1 MLKRALALCLF
12 CVCAS
17 TSAFAVPLVVDN
29 VTSMQPLLPELL
41 WQADPEGQ
49 QTIESIS
56 TPEAQT
62 GFASLRNGFPLRAT
76 GPVWLKLTLLKA
88 QRSALTPA
96 PQGGSP
102 LVSINLGRFNGGNA
116 QVFLRETGEGVV
128 AHTRWTRTDVGPN
141 ENLVVPAFGATPQ
154 TIFIRLPE
162 VPGLWFQ
169 PTVQPQENI
178 TAPLLPPDQLLPGLV
193 VLACLV
199 CLLRA
204 LKERAAWRLWAAVF
218 LGFVLADIILPL
230 PLLHEKLTYANLPA
244 MLAPGLSL
252 LLLPHLGRA
261 MLGTNKSAPVHDM
274 LLSCFSLVGIAA
286 ALVPLLPGY
295 QWLTRLFPL
304 WPLLLFPLLPVCF
317 WALQDKRRGALA
329 FTGICIMPFM
339 GAALSFWAMEATL
352 PSPMAAQGSLWG
364 LAIGGLSL
372 ALVRGPH
379 AARSADQQSLD
390 ASFPLLQNMGEETGN
405 APSLLPQNNPF
416 PLLPTANQNNAPAQ
430 PGQSPAAGLQPQQEQ
445 GSHEAGDSLE
455 AAFSATLAEQQMALA
470 RKQAEQE
477 QITPGN
483 GTADTS
489 GAGSTSV
496 SADGTL
502 ETILFPLAEEAPATP
517 NETGAPSPTAATSP
531 VATAAPQASAPPA
544 ASAAHRPAT
553 QPSPVQAPRPVATA
567 PKQPTQANRH
577 EDNTL
582 TMAQAASH
590 ANLGSLLGDE
600 LLSMDAGPAKS
611 PASSTEMGLL
621 GSSLSMP
628 AATSTPA
635 AQGQPAQPAALQQGL
650 TLAPSSQPLRKTPP
664 TAVAATAPQLLKP
677 TSAGQGMQAK
687 QALPTLEMPA
697 PQKRAEQTP
706 AVAKPATNSPALELP
721 ALDLPP
727 AGSSSTAAGATMAE
741 RLMQA
746 KGLAPKPQTES
757 NQQEDTLSPGF
768 GSIAALLRPQAA
780 PAPQAQG
787 PVTHSIATGQS
798 PALAAAKAP
807 VPQQPRKGAVP
818 GHAPALSIFNLTSII
833 KRVDHSLEPRIKQKG
848 VIFSW
853 VLDPR
858 LPTLLKGDAFGLYST
873 LSGLLSDSIDA
884 TDAGFVQL
892 AVRHIHTESTGPL
905 ILCFTITDTGPE
917 KRTLAHQSQGQH
929 FATANGGSFTLEY
942 SPTHGPL
949 ITITAQFELPTAL
962 VETPDAASVTTK
974 ATAMETPAPSAPQ
987 AAEKTAAQGHASGAA
1002 KVPLSQRLANAP
1014 RPQQDATATKQPGA
1028 TGTATTVQ
1036 VPTPAT
1042 TTAGPQV
1049 QPATAKNTTAEPA
1062 PVAKPSAVAPAT
1074 QPELPVQAVT
1084 VAPASPQAQSA
1095 PAKEAT
1101 PSPTLKAMPQLVVT
1115 PAVVSRQVRP
1125 GKAEATPAQPEV
1137 NPAQPK
1143 AKPAQ
1148 PEAKPMQPT
1157 SAQTMEPKASPAT
1170 EAQEPPQQATSAR
1183 VVQLASV
1190 KAGQEAKASASAAPQ
1205 GAAAATTPVHILV
1218 SDMTTSNLR
1227 LISHYLNQHSLP
1239 HKECKGMQAIMD
1251 ACSQEPANLII
1262 VDADMPEDDLKTML
1276 HKVHSVETANNWAP
1290 AAILALISHQGQE
1303 ERMRAIGAHHILHK
1317 PFGKDE
1323 FVNMVHK
1330 AVPSLHNGSVSKNEF
1345 TPPTPAPA
1353 PGPEMPTHSSEPYI
1367 QRLLAGGMAD
1377 ARPNGTKDEGRETAK
1392 GLSTRAAIAGV
1403 LERTGAVLPG
1413 AGQASTAAAA
1423 AALVANKVAMQRE
1436 KKLEALNKGRAK
1448 STSPAVRK
1456 ITVVQKPFSPENST
1470 PRQGAVPVRMQ
1481 RPAPPAQPQSTS
1493 IALPGIEGATINAQ
1507 MLPLAPG
1514 LVLSLRD
1521 ALAMCDKATQD
1532 NSIGAIEEA
1541 METISQ
1547 KAAVFQLD
1555 KLEKMASCVQ
1565 RAAAAKD
1572 SEAVAT
1578 LMEDMRT
1585 FALRHIAAVEEC
1597 FRNYMDESAEGANG
1611 KP

>member
-12 CVCAS
+12 WVCAS

-41 WQADPEGQ
+41 WQADPDGK

-96 PQGGSP
+96 PHGGSP

-141 ENLVVPAFGATPQ
+141 ENLVIPAFGATPQ
-154 TIFIRLPE
+154 TIFVRLPE

-169 PTVQPQENI
+169 PTVQPQENV

-204 LKERAAWRLWAAVF
+204 LKERSAWRLWAAVF

-230 PLLHEKLTYANLPA
+230 PLLHEKLIYAHLPA

-261 MLGTNKSAPVHDM
+261 MLGTNKSAPVHDT
-274 LLSCFSLVGIAA
+274 LLACFSVVGIAA

-379 AARSADQQSLD
+379 TARSADQQSLD
-390 ASFPLLQNMGEETGN
+390 ASFPFLQEVAEEANN

-416 PLLPTANQNNAPAQ
+416 PLLPTANQKNAPAQ
-430 PGQSPAAGLQPQQEQ
+430 PGQSPAASSQGQQEQQEQ
-445 GSHEAGDSLE
+445 GSHAPGDSLE
-455 AAFSATLAEQQMALA
+455 AAFSATLAEQQVALS

-477 QITPGN
+477 QNTPDN
-483 GTADTS
+483 GIANATK
-489 GAGSTSV
+489 AGSTSV
-496 SADGTL
+496 SADGTQ
-502 ETILFPLAEEAPATP
+502 ETILFPLPEEAPATP
-517 NETGAPSPTAATSP
+517 TLAGTP
-531 VATAAPQASAPPA
+531 AAPQTSATPTGSA
-544 ASAAHRPAT
+544 ASAGPAAPAAPLTSAAPRPAT
-553 QPSPVQAPRPVATA
+553 QPSPVQASRPVATA
-567 PKQPTQANRH
+567 PKQPTQSNRH

-582 TMAQAASH
+582 TLAQAASH
-590 ANLGSLLGDE
+590 ASLGSLLGDE
-600 LLSMDAGPAKS
+600 PLSMDPVRPEKS
-611 PASSTEMGLL
+611 PVSSSGLGLL

-628 AATSTPA
+628 AAPSTPA
-635 AQGQPAQPAALQQGL
+635 AQSQPAQPAAPQQGL
-650 TLAPSSQPLRKTPP
+650 HLTPSSQPLRKTLPA
-664 TAVAATAPQLLKP
+664 AVAASAPQPPKP
-677 TSAGQGMQAK
+677 ATAGQGTQAK

-697 PQKRAEQTP
+697 PQKSAEQTP
-706 AVAKPATNSPALELP
+706 AAAKVASKSPALELP
-721 ALDLPP
+721 ALEFPP
-727 AGSSSTAAGATMAE
+727 AGASRTVAGSTMAE

-746 KGLAPKPQTES
+746 KGLTPKQQTTS

-768 GSIAALLRPQAA
+768 GSIGALLRPKAA
-780 PAPQAQG
+780 PAPQAKRREA
-787 PVTHSIATGQS
+787 HSVATGQS
-798 PALAAAKAP
+798 PALVVAKAP
-807 VPQQPRKGAVP
+807 VPQQPRKEAGTQ
-818 GHAPALSIFNLTSII
+818 HAPALSIFNLTSII

-949 ITITAQFELPTAL
+949 ITMTAQFELPTAL
-962 VETPDAASVTTK
+962 VETQDAAPAPAK
-974 ATAMETPAPSAPQ
+974 AAALETPAPLAPQ
-987 AAEKTAAQGHASGAA
+987 AAKKTAAQGPASSTA
-1002 KVPLSQRLANAP
+1002 KVPLSQRLTNASKA
-1014 RPQQDATATKQPGA
+1014 RQEATAG
-1028 TGTATTVQ
+1028 VQ
-1036 VPTPAT
+1036 LAVTEAKAADSAPAL
-1042 TTAGPQV
+1042 APAIP
-1049 QPATAKNTTAEPA
+1049 PATAQASPQVHPATAEGTPA
-1062 PVAKPSAVAPAT
+1062 EAAPAAKQNATSPGT
-1074 QPELPVQAVT
+1074 QPETQ
-1084 VAPASPQAQSA
+1084 
-1095 PAKEAT
+1095 
-1101 PSPTLKAMPQLVVT
+1101 
-1115 PAVVSRQVRP
+1115 
-1125 GKAEATPAQPEV
+1125 PAQQ
-1137 NPAQPK
+1137 A
-1143 AKPAQ
+1143 
-1148 PEAKPMQPT
+1148 
-1157 SAQTMEPKASPAT
+1157 SAQTVEHKASPAT
-1170 EAQEPPQQATSAR
+1170 EAQEPPQQAASAR

-1190 KAGQEAKASASAAPQ
+1190 KAGQEAQGSSTASALHSAVTQ
-1205 GAAAATTPVHILV
+1205 GPTASKQATATTPVQILV

-1227 LISHYLNQHSLP
+1227 LISHYLNQHGLP
-1239 HKECKGMQAIMD
+1239 HKECKGMQAIIN
-1251 ACSQEPANLII
+1251 ACTQEPANLII

-1276 HKVHSVETANNWAP
+1276 HKVHTVETANNWPP

-1303 ERMRAIGAHHILHK
+1303 ERMRAIGTHHILHK

-1323 FVNMVHK
+1323 FVKMVHK
-1330 AVPSLHNGSVSKNEF
+1330 AVPSLHNGSVSKTEF
-1345 TPPTPAPA
+1345 TPPKAVAA
-1353 PGPEMPTHSSEPYI
+1353 PGPQMPTHSSEPYI

-1377 ARPNGTKDEGRETAK
+1377 ARPNLSHDAARETAK

-1423 AALVANKVAMQRE
+1423 AALAANKVAIQRE
-1436 KKLEALNKGRAK
+1436 KKLEALHKGRAK

-1456 ITVVQKPFSPENST
+1456 ITVVQKPFSPENNT

-1481 RPAPPAQPQSTS
+1481 RAAPSAPQPQSTS
-1493 IALPGIEGATINAQ
+1493 VALPGIEGATINAQ

-1514 LVLSLRD
+1514 LILSLRD
-1521 ALAMCDKATQD
+1521 ALAMCEKAAQD
-1532 NSIGAIEEA
+1532 NSIGAVQEA

-1565 RAAAAKD
+1565 RAAAAND
-1572 SEAVAT
+1572 SEAVST
-1578 LMEDMRT
+1578 LMEDMRS
-1585 FALRHIAAVEEC
+1585 FVLRHIAAVEEC
-1597 FRNYMDESAEGANG
+1597 FKNYLDEAAEDANG
-1611 KP
+1611 